1 MTPRQTAILLGI
13 GLTWGAS
20 FLFIKVLVDD
30 GVEPLGVSAART
42 TLGALVLFVL
52 MVRKS
57 RAIPRLR
64 PRTWLG
70 LAALGLLN
78 FAIPWTL
85 FGVAEQHVPSGAASI
100 VNSMNPLWAALLAVA
115 FLHGDTPRGLRA
127 VGLAIGFGGVIVL
140 LGKDVADIRSA
151 STVAILLLVAAT
163 MCYAISTVAIR
174 RWLGHVTPVTL
185 AATQVGFAA
194 LMLMPSA
201 LATGAYAN
209 AHLDIRAWLSLAA
222 LGMLG
227 SGVAVA
233 GYMALIHEIGPVR
246 ASVVTYLLPPVGVAL
261 GWLVLGERV
270 GWNLVGGLA
279 CVVAG
284 VALVQG
290 LPVGRWAGRL
300 AGRQPGTAAAAPA
313 D

>member
-1 MTPRQTAILLGI
+1 MTRRQTAILLGI

-20 FLFIKVLVDD
+20 FLFIKVLIDD

-42 TLGALVLFVL
+42 ALGALVLWTL
-52 MVRKS
+52 TVRGG
-57 RAIPRLR
+57 AVPHLR
-64 PRTWLG
+64 TRTWLG

-85 FGVAEQHVPSGAASI
+85 FGVAEEHVPSGAASI
-100 VNSMNPLWAALLAVA
+100 VNSMNPLWAALLAMA
-115 FLHGDTPRGLRA
+115 FLHGDTPRGMRA
-127 VGLAIGFGGVIVL
+127 VGLAIGFGGVLVL
-140 LGKDVADIRSA
+140 LGKDVADITSA

-163 MCYAISTVAIR
+163 MCYAVSTVAIR
-174 RWLGHVTPVTL
+174 RWLGHVPPVTL
-185 AATQVGFAA
+185 AAAQVGFAA

-201 LATGAYAN
+201 LATGAYSD
-209 AHLDIRAWLSLAA
+209 AHLDIQGWLSLAA

-246 ASVVTYLLPPVGVAL
+246 ASVVTYLLPPVGVSL
-261 GWLVLGERV
+261 GWLVLDEPV
-270 GWNLVGGLA
+270 GWNLLGGLA

-300 AGRQPGTAAAAPA
+300 PGRRQAAALPVTA